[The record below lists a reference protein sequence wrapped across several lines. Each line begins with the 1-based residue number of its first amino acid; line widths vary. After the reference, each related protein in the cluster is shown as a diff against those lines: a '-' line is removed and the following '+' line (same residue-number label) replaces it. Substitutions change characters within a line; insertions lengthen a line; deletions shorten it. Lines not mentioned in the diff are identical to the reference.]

1 MPADFDYKRTPD
13 GKKWLGEKG
22 FEPLSDEVETFR
34 NLMQGGERRPNF
46 QDKYPVAPGAKFA
59 DHIAMLNV
67 KRKLRDATGA
77 GRPNK
82 PFTTIELGTQVPV
95 QDPWLRIKRG
105 AQNTAWHGN
114 VHWRAGEREKP
125 ARGPGRTEHASAVGR
140 LPMSEAQ
147 QYLMGDAIPQDVHNY
162 DVELDH
168 KGQAVVL
175 DEEGQPAP
183 LLTYRP
189 YTYDDNGNIVY
200 RDDVLSDV
208 WPEDEEKRKLLDW
221 QVSGTGNWNLLM
233 PGYDPITLPGPSFI
247 ERTGDATGPSFDN
260 HLGVSTSR
268 GLFLPRGV
276 NFRDVS
282 IRRKS
287 ALQEVGDVL
296 VKVLY

>member
-1 MPADFDYKRTPD
+1 MPADFDYKRTPG

-77 GRPNK
+77 GRENK

-105 AQNTAWHGN
+105 AQQTAWHGN
-114 VHWRAGEREKP
+114 ARWRAGEREKP
-125 ARGPGRTEHASAVGR
+125 ARGPGRTEHASAVGG
-140 LPMSEAQ
+140 LPLSEAQ
-147 QYLMGDAIPQDVHNY
+147 KYLLGDAIPQNVHNY

-189 YTYDDNGNIVY
+189 FYYDDDGNIAY
-200 RDDVLSDV
+200 RDDVPAQGDDRD
-208 WPEDEEKRKLLDW
+208 PLDW
-221 QVSGTGNWNLLM
+221 QVSGTGDWQLAM
-233 PGYDPITLPGPSFI
+233 PDHDPIPLPEGASF
-247 ERTGDATGPSFDN
+247 GN
-260 HLGVSTSR
+260 HLGVATSR
-268 GLFLPRGV
+268 GLFMPRGV
-276 NFRDVS
+276 NFRDVT
-282 IRRKS
+282 IRRKA